1 MNIEIETNEFLNKFN
16 ELNEKNKR
24 YILAIEQALI
34 YAQTE
39 ERNDKNIDNNLLK
52 TKYEFYHMKQAVEDK
67 I

>member
-1 MNIEIETNEFLNKFN
+1 MNIEIEKNEFLNKFN
-16 ELNEKNKR
+16 ELNEKNQI

-39 ERNDKNIDNNLLK
+39 ERNDKNIDNNFVK
-52 TKYEFYHMKQAVEDK
+52 DK

>member
-39 ERNDKNIDNNLLK
+39 ERNDKNIDNNFVK
-52 TKYEFYHMKQAVEDK
+52 DKIWIYHMKQAVEDK